1 LINSSQ
7 LKKINQKNIYFF
19 EVEEED
25 APLVSQKFPSAVVF
39 KEPFSKKI
47 LKKCTDAEIVCG
59 MIHSDFSGKNL
70 EKLPNL
76 RLIMTRSVGYNHID
90 LKWAEEHQIPVCNVP
105 EYGSHV
111 IAEHVFALLLAS
123 IRNVLEGEERTSHD
137 NFTWKGLRG
146 IALKGKTLGVIG
158 TGKIGMH
165 VCRIASL
172 GFLMNV
178 IAYDKFPNPDKAL
191 EYHFKY
197 VDSLDEIWKQA
208 DIISLHVPLFPA
220 TKHMINKKTIAK
232 MKDGV
237 ILINTARGGLIDTS
251 ALVKAIKAG
260 KFSHV
265 ALDVLEHEKN
275 IKENK
280 EILHLPG
287 VIITPHIAFYADD
300 SMKRMFKE
308 AFQSIDRFIHDEEL
322 IHQVHG
328 H

>member
-1 LINSSQ
+1 MP
-7 LKKINQKNIYFF
+7 KPKIDQKNIFFF
-19 EVEEED
+19 EVED
-25 APLVSQKFPSAVVF
+25 QDKKHVLKNFPKAQIFKKPLSDKLV
-39 KEPFSKKI
+39 
-47 LKKCTDAEIVCG
+47 KKCKNAEILCG
-59 MIHSDFSGKNL
+59 MIYSDFSGKNL
-70 EKLPNL
+70 SKLPNL
-76 RLIMTRSVGYNHID
+76 KLVVTRSVGYDHVD
-90 LKWAEEHQIPVCNVP
+90 LKWCEKNNIPVCNVP
-105 EYGSHV
+105 DYGSHV

-123 IRNVLEGEERTSHD
+123 IRHVLEGEERTEKD
-137 NFTWKGLRG
+137 KFFWKGLRG

-172 GFLMNV
+172 GFLMDV
-178 IAYDKFPNPDKAL
+178 IAYDPYPNKDKAM

-197 VDSLDEIWKQA
+197 VKSLNDIWKKS
-208 DIISLHVPLFPA
+208 DIITLHVPLFPK
-220 TKHMINKKTIAK
+220 TKHMINAKTIAK

-237 ILINTARGGLIDTS
+237 VLINTARGGLIDTK

-260 KFSHV
+260 KFRDV
-265 ALDVLEHEKN
+265 ALDVLEHEDN
-275 IKENK
+275 IKKND

-300 SMKRMFKE
+300 SVDKMYEEGIGSIKRFLKGQK
-308 AFQSIDRFIHDEEL
+308 F